1 MRRIIRL
8 LPLPLGIAFSL
19 PALAAD
25 PDKHLDW
32 SLCPVRDAVP
42 AFPGVPAT
50 PAKQTGVA
58 ELPVQLA
65 GDSTSGEEGVEAN
78 LQGNVHMVRGSQFL
92 GSDTFHYDEAST
104 DYTANGGVRYQDSSL
119 RLTAASASGNT
130 DADTHRMQ
138 QVQYQLIN
146 RRGNGSANSAEISG
160 NLGLLTGATYST
172 CDPGQRSWELNAQ
185 RIDLDTENGFGV
197 AHHATLRIGRVPV
210 LYMPWFMFPT
220 DNRRRT
226 GLLYPSIGFSGR
238 NGFDWRQP
246 IYLNLAPNYDA
257 TITPRL
263 MTARGLMVS
272 GEFRYL
278 NRGGRGVVE
287 AAFMP
292 NDRLRNRDRGMFGYT
307 GVQGLGPHWQ
317 FRSNVRWV
325 SDTHFTED
333 FSRNLYGYANYYLNS
348 SAGIYGRGQYWD
360 ASISASHYQ
369 LTDYTLTKT
378 NLPYDRVPEAD
389 FSWARPFARWLTL
402 GVDAQAVRFAQ
413 PVLDG
418 GSRVDLKPYI
428 ALPLQGAGWF
438 LTPKLAWRYTAYD
451 IDRALAASLGG
462 NRTPS
467 RSLPIMSL
475 DAGLQFERSLD
486 RWGQRWTQ
494 TLEPRLFYL
503 RVPYRDQTDLPL
515 FDTQPLTFSWG
526 QLFRDNRYS
535 GADRQTDAN
544 QLTMALTTRMLRQ
557 SDGLEKFSASVG
569 QILYFNDSLVTVP
582 GETPVPRGRSAWVV
596 DANYLPS
603 DRWSLGASY
612 QWDPKY
618 RHQDLASLRA
628 RYLIGDRGI
637 VNVAYRYRRNL
648 IEQFDASAL
657 YPLNPSWSLVGR
669 YYYSIRDRTL
679 LEGIAGVQ
687 WESCCVAVRVV
698 ARRYVRNRVG
708 DLNTA
713 VQVEF
718 ELKGLGSAGPGT
730 ERVLR
735 RAILGYDRD
744 DLSLTPSSLL
754 NANDVGVSTT
764 TPIPS
769 P

>member
-8 LPLPLGIAFSL
+8 LPLPLGIALSL
-19 PALAAD
+19 PALGAER
-25 PDKHLDW
+25 DKKIDW
-32 SLCPVRDAVP
+32 SLCPIEDAVP

-50 PAKQTGVA
+50 PPKQTGVDRM
-58 ELPVQLA
+58 PVQLD
-65 GDSTSGEEGVEAN
+65 GDKNTGKEGSEAN
-78 LQGNVHMVRGSQFL
+78 LQGNVRMVRGDQFL
-92 GSDTFHYDEAST
+92 NSESLHYDETT
-104 DYTANGGVRYQDSSL
+104 DQYTASGGVRYQDSSL
-119 RLTAASASGNT
+119 RLTADNASGDT
-130 DADTHRMQ
+130 STDTHRLQ
-138 QVQYQLIN
+138 DVQYQLIS
-146 RRGNGSANSAEISG
+146 RRGNGSAKSAEVSG
-160 NLGLLTGATYST
+160 NLGLLTEATYST
-172 CDPGQRSWELNAQ
+172 CAPGQRAWELRGE

-197 AHHATLRIGRVPV
+197 ARNATLRIGRVPV

-226 GLLYPSIGFSGR
+226 GLLYPSIGFSSR

-246 IYLNLAPNYDA
+246 IYFNLAPNYDA
-257 TITPRL
+257 TLTPRL
-263 MTARGLMVS
+263 MTARGLLVD

-278 NRGGRGVVE
+278 EREGRGVVE
-287 AAFMP
+287 AAYMP

-307 GVQGLGPHWQ
+307 AVQGLGPHWQ

-333 FSRNLYGYANYYLNS
+333 FSRNLYGYANYYLS
-348 SAGIYGRGQYWD
+348 STVGLYGRGQYWD
-360 ASISASHYQ
+360 ASISTSHYQ
-369 LTDYTLTKT
+369 LTDYTLSKT
-378 NLPYDRVPEAD
+378 NLPYDRLPAAD
-389 FSWARPFARWLTL
+389 FSWERPFARWLTL
-402 GVDAQAVRFAQ
+402 GVDAQAVHFTQ

-418 GSRVDLKPYI
+418 GSRVDIKPYV

-438 LTPKLAWRYTAYD
+438 LTPKLAWRYTSYD
-451 IDRALAASLGG
+451 IDSALANTLGG

-494 TLEPRLFYL
+494 TLEPRLYYL

-535 GADRQTDAN
+535 GADRQSDAN
-544 QLTMALTTRMLRQ
+544 ELTMAVTTRMLRQ
-557 SDGLEKFSASVG
+557 SDGLEKFSASFG
-569 QILYFNDSLVTVP
+569 QILYFSDSLVTVP
-582 GETPVPRGRSAWVV
+582 GETPVERGRSAWVV
-596 DANYLPS
+596 DANYLPN

-618 RHQDLASLRA
+618 RRQDLASLRA

-637 VNVAYRYRRNL
+637 VNLAYRYRRNL
-648 IEQFDASAL
+648 LEQVDASAL
-657 YPLNPSWSLVGR
+657 YPLNPNWSLVGR
-669 YYYSIRDRTL
+669 YYYSLRDRSL

-687 WESCCVAVRVV
+687 WESCCLAVRVV
-698 ARRYVRNRVG
+698 ARRYVRNRAG

-713 VQVEF
+713 LQLEF
-718 ELKGLGSAGPGT
+718 ELKGLGSAGPDT

-744 DLSLTPSSLL
+744 DLSLTPSNLL
-754 NANDVGVSTT
+754 NANDIGISAPTT
-764 TPIPS
+764 IPS